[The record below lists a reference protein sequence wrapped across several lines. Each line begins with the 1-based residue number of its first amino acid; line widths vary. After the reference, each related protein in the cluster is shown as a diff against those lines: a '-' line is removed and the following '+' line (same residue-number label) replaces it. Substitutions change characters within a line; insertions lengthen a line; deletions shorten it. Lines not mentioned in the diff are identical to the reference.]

1 MELDIDIHI
10 YEDLDIDI
18 DDVVQTQKATF
29 WHLTSPC
36 FQTADWRRV
45 SCECRPVSGSSREG
59 ICLCTTP
66 TPAFPYR
73 ASHRSGGTQPL
84 RLTPNLFHLGLVC
97 NKMPFPTRPLQPSS
111 LGRGPPPP
119 GEEPLQWVT
128 NQNLCQ
134 AMRQLVSLLKQADSM
149 FGDLEVR
156 GKGCLVNVVGRVLLC
171 DGSNPCAQRETETLG
186 LKGHRTQL

>member
-1 MELDIDIHI
+1 M
-10 YEDLDIDI
+10 
-18 DDVVQTQKATF
+18 
-29 WHLTSPC
+29 
-36 FQTADWRRV
+36 

-73 ASHRSGGTQPL
+73 ASHRSGGTQPS
-84 RLTPNLFHLGLVC
+84 RLTPDLFPSLTGFC
-97 NKMPFPTRPLQPSS
+97 NKMPFPTRPLHPSS
-111 LGRGPPPP
+111 LGRSPPPL

-134 AMRQLVSLLKQADSM
+134 AMRQLVSLLRQADSM

-156 GKGCLVNVVGRVLLC
+156 GEGCVVTVVGRVLLG
-171 DGSNPCAQRETETLG
+171 DGSNPCAQRETEIPG
-186 LKGHRTQL
+186 FKGHRT